1 MKLLFIPSSIQEWLL
16 LIAFA
21 AGGWVL
27 YSYRTETSTKNM
39 ANAWGIINGVLAFC
53 GLNSLLEIGDYKLRL
68 LTDNP
73 FVEFLLYICC
83 LVISALCIDLA
94 YSLLPPT
101 AEEVRQQEEAKRLSD
116 VISNSD
122 NPSRTIEEIN
132 RQREHQRNAEQ
143 AAQAIVKIGETFH
156 LAKADAGQP
165 NYHGYK
171 LVDEDNGGQADPL
184 WNTLN
189 ESNIQQAQKQ
199 YRLYGK
205 PGIGLTQSNFS
216 SDKVWSGLAGERI
229 LANMISGNCPNVISF
244 WSLHGLNDRHRPT
257 DSDIDCAIVGQD
269 RQGNTRIWFVDA
281 KNYKGNADTAYR
293 NVAPNQLVR
302 LCISQRAFENGV
314 DGRPDL
320 GLSSNMDWQRKTWAP
335 MFLNKPVV
343 VEWLVCMVPTSD
355 KGVPNVDGVTWPGG
369 IACVTPEELVRRVNA
384 VDLDSVQNIPLDW
397 LNTFKR
403 QLKH

>member
-1 MKLLFIPSSIQEWLL
+1 MKLLFIPSSIREWLL

-27 YSYRTETSTKNM
+27 YAYRTETSTKNPT
-39 ANAWGIINGVLAFC
+39 NACGIINGTLAFC
-53 GLNSLLEIGDYKLRL
+53 ALKSLLEIGDYKLRL
-68 LTDNP
+68 LAYNP
-73 FVEFLLYICC
+73 IGEFFLYIFC
-83 LVISALCIDLA
+83 LVISALCAYLA
-94 YSLLPPT
+94 FSTLPPT
-101 AEEVRQQEEAKRLSD
+101 PEEVQQEERAKRLAD
-116 VISNSD
+116 VIVNSD
-122 NPSRTIEEIN
+122 DPNRTIEEID
-132 RQREHQRNAEQ
+132 RQRERQRNAEQ
-143 AAQAIVKIGETFH
+143 AAQSIVKISETFNM
-156 LAKADAGQP
+156 AKADDGQP

-205 PGIGLTQSNFS
+205 PGVGLTRSDFS

-244 WSLHGLNDRHRPT
+244 WSLHGLNDQHRPT

-293 NVAPNQLVR
+293 NIAPNQLVR

-320 GLSSNMDWQRKTWAP
+320 ELSSNMDWQRKTWAP
-335 MFLNKPVV
+335 MFLNKPVI

-355 KGVPNVDGVTWPGG
+355 KGVPNVDGVTWPGN
-369 IACVTPEELVRRVNA
+369 IPCVTPEELVRRVNA